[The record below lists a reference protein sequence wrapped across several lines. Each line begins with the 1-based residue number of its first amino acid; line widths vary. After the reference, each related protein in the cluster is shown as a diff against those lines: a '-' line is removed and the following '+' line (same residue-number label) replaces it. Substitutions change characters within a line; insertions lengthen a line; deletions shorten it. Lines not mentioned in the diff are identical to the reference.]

1 MSKTKKIIL
10 TLFLIGLVSAVGVW
24 YYVFVYSKNNHRN
37 VASENGI
44 IITANQ
50 LVADYTANED
60 SANKKYLNKAIEV
73 TGEVSNVQQD
83 SLINVTLKSA
93 DAFTNVYLT
102 LVANQP
108 RPDSGKVVTIKGIC
122 TGKLSDVV
130 LNEAII
136 IKK

>member
-1 MSKTKKIIL
+1 MTKTKKIFL
-10 TLFLIGLVSAVGVW
+10 TVFIVGIVAAVGVW
-24 YYVFVYSKNNHRN
+24 YYVFVYSKGNHRT
-37 VASENGI
+37 VASEKGI
-44 IITANQ
+44 EITAVQ
-50 LVADYTANED
+50 LVNEYTANED

-73 TGEVSNVQQD
+73 TGEVSEVKQD

-93 DAFTNVYLT
+93 DLLTNVYFT
-102 LVANQP
+102 LIANQP
-108 RPDSGKVVTIKGIC
+108 KPDSGKVVTIKGIC

>member
-1 MSKTKKIIL
+1 MSKIKKIIL
-10 TLFLIGLVSAVGVW
+10 AVFLLGAISAVGVW
-24 YYVFVYSKNNHRN
+24 YYVFVYSKNNHRT
-37 VASENGI
+37 VESEKGI
-44 IITANQ
+44 EITANQ
-50 LVADYTANED
+50 LVAEYTANEE
-60 SANKKYLNKAIEV
+60 SANKKFLNKAIEV

-93 DAFTNVYLT
+93 DAFANVYIT

-108 RPDSGKVVTIKGIC
+108 KPDSGKIVTIKGIC